1 MTRSPWTHAATP
13 GTQPRSSC
21 PPLPPAPS
29 AGLSCAPAAARAWLP
44 PGFRV
49 PSTSGAGQD
58 VPWHSRLA
66 RSHRRPG
73 IRLPLPASGVGGRP
87 EGLRPRTWR
96 DAVPGGTP
104 GCTGRHRACLVS
116 LPHGGA
122 GEGVPGR
129 RTGVPWG
136 GRQLGTR
143 LCVRTAAGTA
153 RRGVGGCPGVHTH
166 CSPHH
171 HHLPRSLVT
180 RWLRA
185 QRGFAA
191 PETVGLFLA
200 AFPAAACEYLQR
212 ARWADSTGSRPGS
225 ASPARPGAAP
235 RGPAPAP
242 GTGVGRGRWSPRGRS
257 PRWGPPHGQGCPQ
270 LGPFPLST
278 MGPASLPRG
287 TELTAA
293 LCSVCRQGGEGGKQ
307 LRQPENGGKYG
318 PGHRD
323 PQKETQQ
330 SPDGAPPGWMG
341 PCTLNSQGSGPHWV
355 VLSSARGC
363 ARGVPGGSTWAGS

>member
-1 MTRSPWTHAATP
+1 MTHSPRTHAATP

-21 PPLPPAPS
+21 PPPPPAPS

-87 EGLRPRTWR
+87 EGLRPRTRR

-116 LPHGGA
+116 PPHRGG
-122 GEGVPGR
+122 
-129 RTGVPWG
+129 PWTQDG
-136 GRQLGTR
+136 GPVGWP
-143 LCVRTAAGTA
+143 AAGDEA
-153 RRGVGGCPGVHTH
+153 LCAHSCRHGAAWRGWVPRRAHTPEP
-166 CSPHH
+166 CSPPHH

-242 GTGVGRGRWSPRGRS
+242 GTGVGRGRGSPQGRS
-257 PRWGPPHGQGCPQ
+257 PQWGPHHGQGCPQ

-293 LCSVCRQGGEGGKQ
+293 LCSVCRQGGEGGEQ
-307 LRQPENGGKYG
+307 L
-318 PGHRD
+318 
-323 PQKETQQ
+323 
-330 SPDGAPPGWMG
+330 
-341 PCTLNSQGSGPHWV
+341 
-355 VLSSARGC
+355 
-363 ARGVPGGSTWAGS
+363 